1 MAKATS
7 LARYR
12 SKRNFAVT
20 PEPRGTARRTV
31 REPRFVIQEH
41 HASTL
46 HYDFRLEV
54 DGVLK
59 SWAVPKRPSSD
70 PADKRLAVPTEDHP
84 LDYID
89 FEGVIPDGQYGAG
102 SVVVWDSGTYR
113 DLPGDDDATIADRLA
128 AGHLTVWLDGEKL
141 RGGYALTRMAGPDER
156 WLLVRMTDAAVE
168 ARRRAAGQRRGRT
181 TPKPAPTSSRQND
194 RRGAAVAPPPR
205 GSGTSRP
212 TASVAAIATPRA
224 RRAFEVSNPDKL
236 LFPADGITKLDLIE
250 YYRRIAAVMLPHVR
264 GRVVAMHRFPDGIAK
279 EGFYQKDVPDYFPEW
294 INTVEVTK
302 EGGRLRQLTIENAET
317 LAYLANQGCV
327 AIHVWPSRADD
338 LRHPDRLVFD
348 LDPSTGDFDLV
359 RRAAHATRAALDE
372 VGLPAYL
379 MTSGSRGLHVVSPL
393 DRKADFDE
401 ARDFAAALARR
412 VVATDPASFTVE
424 HRKNKR
430 GKRVFIDYLRNAYGQ
445 HAIAPYSARPL
456 AGAPVATPL
465 DWEELDRP
473 DLGPQRYAI
482 KNLFRRLSRKADPW
496 RDINRHAASLRK
508 ARDRLARISRRPS

>member
-1 MAKATS
+1 MARTTS
-7 LARYR
+7 LAHYR
-12 SKRNFAVT
+12 SKRDFRIT
-20 PEPRGTARRTV
+20 PEPRSAARRKA

-41 HASTL
+41 HASTR

-59 SWAVPKRPSSD
+59 SWAVPKRPSSN
-70 PADKRLAVPTEDHP
+70 PKDKRLAVPTEDHP

-113 DLPGDDDATIADRLA
+113 DLAGEDDAAIADRLA
-128 AGHLTVWLDGEKL
+128 AGHLTIWLDGEKL
-141 RGGYALTRMAGPDER
+141 HGGYALTRIATGDDER
-156 WLLVRMTDAAVE
+156 WLLVRMTDEAVD
-168 ARRRAAGQRRGRT
+168 ARRRAVRKQRGRT
-181 TPKPAPTSSRQND
+181 TSQPAAKTGDRRAPGIEPSPPGGDAHRRTAT
-194 RRGAAVAPPPR
+194 RRGATTAIARPR
-205 GSGTSRP
+205 G
-212 TASVAAIATPRA
+212 
-224 RRAFEVSNPDKL
+224 RRVFEVSNPGKV
-236 LFPADGITKLDLIE
+236 LFPDDVITKRDLID
-250 YYRRIAAVMLPHVR
+250 YYRRVAAVMLPHVR
-264 GRVVAMHRFPDGIAK
+264 GRVVAMHRFPDGITK
-279 EGFYQKDVPDYFPEW
+279 DGFYQKDVPDYFPDW
-294 INTVEVTK
+294 IDTVEVAK
-302 EGGRLRQLTIENAET
+302 EGGTLRQLTIEHAET
-317 LAYLANQGCV
+317 LAYLANQGCI

-338 LRHPDRLVFD
+338 LDRPDRLILD
-348 LDPSTGDFDLV
+348 LDPSTVDFDPV
-359 RRAAHATRAALDE
+359 RRAAHAARAVLEE

-401 ARDFAAALARR
+401 VRDFAAALARR
-412 VVATDPASFTVE
+412 VVATDPANFTVE

-445 HAIAPYSARPL
+445 HSIAPYSTRPL

-473 DLGPQRYAI
+473 DLSPQRYGI

-496 RDINRHAASLRK
+496 RDIARHAASLRK
-508 ARDRLARISRRPS
+508 ARDRLARKE